1 MTDHLAD
8 AEKRIALL
16 ERKVERERSAREEA
30 ERLLEQK
37 SLELFARNQALGRS
51 NAELEQ
57 FAYVASHDLQAPL
70 RSISSF
76 SQLLARNERENL
88 SEDGQEFLDLINE
101 SVAQMRNLIMDLLQF
116 SRVQRDEITNTPVSL
131 GEVLGDV
138 RSRLRAALDEDGAQ
152 INVGEMPTVAGH
164 SGQLTQLFQNLV
176 GNGLKFCR
184 DGVTPTVDVT
194 ATTDGKSTR
203 IRVQDNGIGIAPEH
217 HQRVFEMFKR
227 LHTQDEYEGTGIGLA
242 LCRKIVDRHG
252 GDLALESTV
261 GEGTTFVVTLP
272 LA

>member
-1 MTDHLAD
+1 MAD

-37 SLELFARNQALGRS
+37 SLELFARNQALGHS

-88 SEDGQEFLDLINE
+88 SDEGKEFLDLISE
-101 SVAQMRNLIMDLLQF
+101 SVGQMRNLILDLLAF
-116 SRVQRDEITNTPVSL
+116 SRVQREEVTDTPVPLS
-131 GEVLGDV
+131 GVLEEV
-138 RSRLRAALDEDGAQ
+138 RSRLRAVVEEDGAQ
-152 INVGEMPTVAGH
+152 IIVGEMPTVAGH

-176 GNGLKFCR
+176 GNGLKFSR
-184 DGVTPTVDVT
+184 DGETPTVEVS
-194 ATTDGKSTR
+194 AKRSGSKAV

-217 HQRVFEMFKR
+217 HQRVFDMFKR
-227 LHTQDEYEGTGIGLA
+227 LHTQEEYEGTGIGLA
-242 LCRKIVDRHG
+242 LCRKIVDRHN
-252 GDLALESTV
+252 GDLTLESTV
-261 GEGTTFVVTLP
+261 GVGTTFVVTLP

>member
-1 MTDHLAD
+1 MTDSLAD

-16 ERKVERERSAREEA
+16 ERKLDRERSAREEA
-30 ERLLEQK
+30 ERLLEAK

-76 SQLLARNERENL
+76 SQLLVRNERDNL
-88 SEDGQEFLDLINE
+88 SEDGQEFLELISE
-101 SVAQMRNLIMDLLQF
+101 SVAQMRQLILDLLAF
-116 SRVQRDEITNTPVSL
+116 SRVQRDEIPNTPVPL
-131 GEVLGDV
+131 DEVLADV
-138 RSRLRAALDEDGAQ
+138 RSRLRAAIDEDGAQ
-152 INVGEMPTVAGH
+152 INVAEMPTVAGH

-184 DGVTPTVDVT
+184 EGVAPVVDVSAKCT
-194 ATTDGKSTR
+194 KGKAI

-217 HQRVFEMFKR
+217 HGRVFEMFKR

-242 LCRKIVDRHG
+242 LCRKIVDRHN
-252 GDLALESTV
+252 GDMTLESTV
-261 GEGTTFVVTLP
+261 GEGTAFIVTLP